1 MAAIYHLKVKK
12 EYAAALIED
21 LIKSDAVEKIATEN
35 SEIPQ
40 WQMDALDKELQNIA
54 DNPNYT
60 IPWESVKGNF
70 NQP

>member
-35 SEIPQ
+35 TEIPQ

-54 DNPNYT
+54 ENSNYT
-60 IPWESVKGNF
+60 ISWESVKGNF